1 MGYTGNCGTNPGPKT
16 MRQDSIE
23 DRIKDILEHP
33 FWLYSLKSNT
43 EYFRTHDD
51 CDGDLTKGISVQ
63 FDQCGDAH
71 ICLMNMGH
79 HACRFRT
86 HGGGGNS
93 LRVRNALLILAEAIR
108 LDDEESS

>member
-1 MGYTGNCGTNPGPKT
+1 MEK
-16 MRQDSIE
+16 SIE
-23 DRIKDILEHP
+23 ERIKDILGDN
-33 FWLYSLKSNT
+33 FWLHTLKTNT

-71 ICLMNMGH
+71 ICLVNMAH

-86 HGGGGNS
+86 SGGGGNS

>member
-1 MGYTGNCGTNPGPKT
+1 MGHVRGLNAIPK
-16 MRQDSIE
+16 QVSIE
-23 DRIKDILEHP
+23 DRVREILEDN
-33 FWLYSLKSNT
+33 FWLYAIKPNT

-51 CDGDLTKGISVQ
+51 CDGDVTKGINVQ

-71 ICLMNMGH
+71 ILLQNMGH

-86 HGGGGNS
+86 GGGGGNS

-108 LDDEESS
+108 LDNEDE